1 MKRFHFAAICAL
13 LMAFTALAQGNRV
26 IIEDF
31 EIAPDSTLTI
41 PVMLANTDST
51 RGLQFNLTLPEGLQV
66 KSMTTSSYSKSLG
79 MTISRNFQNGYY
91 VVMLYQ
97 SARVCYPPDSACI
110 ANIRLKADP
119 DFTGGEMTIWKVI
132 GSTIDNFAFP
142 IDGDTALV
150 TVPTSSLLNI
160 PYDQPPVREQYFN
173 LMGNPIQSPDTV
185 PVAIE
190 VITRPD
196 GSCTSRKVAV
206 R

>member
-1 MKRFHFAAICAL
+1 
-13 LMAFTALAQGNRV
+13 
-26 IIEDF
+26 
-31 EIAPDSTLTI
+31 
-41 PVMLANTDST
+41 
-51 RGLQFNLTLPEGLQV
+51 
-66 KSMTTSSYSKSLG
+66 MT
-79 MTISRNFQNGYY
+79 
-91 VVMLYQ
+91 V
-97 SARVCYPPDSACI
+97 
-110 ANIRLKADP
+110 
-119 DFTGGEMTIWKVI
+119 WKVI
-132 GSTIDNFAFP
+132 GSTIDNVAFP

-196 GSCTSRKVAV
+196 GSCTSRKIAV